1 MATVSVVLSSVSN
14 NARSGLNAVMPVPD
28 AVPAGKDSV
37 TSSAASQQAAV
48 TAPADADGLFWTITA
63 TGGNVWVQFG
73 ADPTASAGNDHL
85 LIDGVPRDYA
95 AAGSQK
101 VAIIDA

>member
-48 TAPADADGLFWTITA
+48 TSPAEADGLFWTITA

-73 ADPTASAGNDHL
+73 TDPTASAGNDHL

-101 VAIIDA
+101 VAVIDA